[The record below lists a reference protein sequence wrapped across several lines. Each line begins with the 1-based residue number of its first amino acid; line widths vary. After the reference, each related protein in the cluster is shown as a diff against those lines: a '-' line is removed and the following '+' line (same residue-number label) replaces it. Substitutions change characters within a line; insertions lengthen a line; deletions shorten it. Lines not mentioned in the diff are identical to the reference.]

1 MHPQV
6 LAVVINCEGGSA
18 AGLADSLA
26 AAVHDAF
33 AKTGQP
39 IDLRLVKG
47 DELKEA
53 VAATSSPVVV
63 VGGGDGTLASAASV
77 LAGQGRCLAVLPLGT
92 RNHFARDIGLD
103 GTLEQAAFVAAHGQC
118 DAVDVGYAGNR
129 LFLNN
134 ASLGLY
140 ARMVE
145 DRDRRRLPKW
155 LATLPAALRV
165 LTWPQT
171 RRLDLAIDGERRRV
185 KTPLLFIGNNRYSLD
200 KGRIGQR
207 PSLQGGELS
216 VLAVAQRGG
225 AAAGGFSHHARQG
238 RSAGRFRRDRER
250 ARSYRLSPR
259 IAPSGARR
267 RSYRARFSA
276 DLPRRAPRPKSDA
289 AGYRL
294 IGSSRLASHLP
305 QIRDCPIGAT

>member
-6 LAVVINCEGGSA
+6 LPVVINCEGGSA
-18 AGLADSLA
+18 ARLGDSLVD
-26 AAVHDAF
+26 AVHDAF
-33 AKTGQP
+33 ATTGQP
-39 IDLRLVKG
+39 IDLRLVMG
-47 DELKEA
+47 DELKAA
-53 VAATSSPVVV
+53 VAETSSPVVV

-103 GTLEQAAFVAAHGQC
+103 GTLEQAAQVAAHGQC
-118 DAVDVGYAGNR
+118 DVVDVGYAGDR

-145 DRDRRRLPKW
+145 DRDRRHLPKW

-165 LTWPQT
+165 LAWPQT

-207 PSLQGGELS
+207 ASLQGGELS

-225 AAAGGFSHHARQG
+225 AGLLLAAFRIMRGKVDPLADFAVIEHAREVIAYRHGSHHLALDG
-238 RSAGRFRRDRER
+238 EVTALDFP
-250 ARSYRLSPR
+250 LTFR
-259 IAPSGARR
+259 IAPGGLRVM
-267 RSYRARFSA
+267 
-276 DLPRRAPRPKSDA
+276 LPAIA
-289 AGYRL
+289 
-294 IGSSRLASHLP
+294 
-305 QIRDCPIGAT
+305 